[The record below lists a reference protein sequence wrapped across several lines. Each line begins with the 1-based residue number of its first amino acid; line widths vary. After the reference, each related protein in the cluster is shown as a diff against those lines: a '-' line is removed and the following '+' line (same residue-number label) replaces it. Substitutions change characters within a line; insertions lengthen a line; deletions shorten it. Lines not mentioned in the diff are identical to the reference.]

1 MGFNVGKF
9 VKGTGKSIANRVV
22 NDVVTAAT
30 SALPTITVTSANSTA
45 QSLFN
50 VGASFESISA
60 FATQRTDAIVSD
72 ASADV
77 YYALAGRDPAR
88 ASAADIEQLRRP
100 DTNNINLAAAELIPQ
115 TVIRNRK
122 ENKDGVDIIDAS
134 GT

>member
-9 VKGTGKSIANRVV
+9 VKGTAKSIANRVV
-22 NDVVTAAT
+22 DDVVTAAT
-30 SALPTITVTSANSTA
+30 SALPTITTTSANSTA

-72 ASADV
+72 AAADV
-77 YYALAGRDPAR
+77 YYALAGRDPSR
-88 ASAADIEQLRRP
+88 ASAADIEELRRP
-100 DTNNINLAAAELIPQ
+100 DTNNIDLAAAELIPQ
-115 TVIRNRK
+115 TVIRSRK
-122 ENKDGVDIIDAS
+122 ENRDGVDIIDAS